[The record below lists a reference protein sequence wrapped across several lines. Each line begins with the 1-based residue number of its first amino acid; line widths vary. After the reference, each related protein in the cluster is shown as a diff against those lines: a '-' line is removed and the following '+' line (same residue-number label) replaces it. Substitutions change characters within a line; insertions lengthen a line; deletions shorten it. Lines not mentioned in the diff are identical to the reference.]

1 MKTALPVKVAGLEL
15 NEAAS
20 GFVVFDSSRDRIHY
34 LNHTATLILEL
45 CTGDLSATDI
55 ADALQEAYALPE
67 SPITEVEATLD
78 RLRTEGLVV

>member
-1 MKTALPVKVAGLEL
+1 MKTALPVKVTGLEL

-45 CTGDLSATDI
+45 CTGDLSAADI
-55 ADALQEAYALPE
+55 ADALKDAYSLPE
-67 SPITEVEATLD
+67 PPITDVETTLE
-78 RLRTEGLVV
+78 RLRAEGLVA